1 MTTPTEATQPL
12 KRARQPKQKEQRREA
27 FLQAALELFIAANG
41 QLPKMADVATRCQ
54 LAKGTAYI
62 YFDTK
67 EEMFLTLL
75 EQQQQSWHQKIQ
87 REVRRPQ
94 QPQASDVWQA
104 LQSWET
110 DAPQL
115 WRLAALYQPLLE
127 TTLDSKLVLA
137 YRTRSGQLFRQTAD
151 KIREALQLPVGQ
163 SALPTLMQSYAVM
176 LGLWQQ
182 SQLPAALSRVS
193 NASGGQG
200 LTVPLAA
207 SGEKIIVPLWQAFI
221 DASAPAPKTKGLGGW
236 FNR

>member
-1 MTTPTEATQPL
+1 MTTAPDAAQL
-12 KRARQPKQKEQRREA
+12 IKRARQPKQKEQRRDT

-41 QLPKMADVATRCQ
+41 QLPKMADVAARCQ

-67 EEMFLTLL
+67 EEMFLALL

-110 DAPQL
+110 EAPQL

-151 KIREALQLPVGQ
+151 KIREALQLPLGQ

-182 SQLPAALSRVS
+182 SQVPAALSRVS

-200 LTVPLAA
+200 LTVSFA
-207 SGEKIIVPLWQAFI
+207 SSAEKIIVPLWQAFI
-221 DASAPAPKTKGLGGW
+221 EAGTAQPKPKGLSSW
-236 FNR
+236 FKR